1 LEDIEMNQLNIM
13 DADRIEITSLVD
25 NYTDWLKIESTET
38 TKRAIVPPGNTMLA
52 EHGLSLIIK
61 VFKDGGK
68 HTLLM
73 DAAVSPQAL
82 INNIEALNV
91 NLDEIEAIILS
102 HGHIDHFGG
111 LVALLEKLPA
121 GIELYLHPEAF
132 LERRMNIKP
141 MGIITDLPQLDEGA
155 LLSKGAEIH
164 KIKEPV
170 ALCSN
175 LIATSG
181 ETTRL
186 NDFETGFTW
195 PEAKVDGQW
204 VRDPFND
211 DLSIAINLKDKGLVI
226 IGGCSHKGIIN
237 IINQEQ
243 EITGVNKVH
252 AVLGGFHLTG
262 PQFEPIIGR
271 AISEMEK
278 IDPDFVIPMH
288 CSGWTAI
295 TSFEREMP
303 EQFLLNTVGT
313 TYIFRDNPE

>member
-1 LEDIEMNQLNIM
+1 MNQLNTM

-38 TKRAIVPPGNTMLA
+38 TKRAVVPPGKTLLA
-52 EHGLSLIIK
+52 EHGLSLVIK
-61 VFKDGGK
+61 VFKDGEK

-73 DAAVSPQAL
+73 DAAISPQAL
-82 INNIEALNV
+82 MNNIKALDI
-91 NLDEIEAIILS
+91 NLNEIEAIVLS
-102 HGHIDHFGG
+102 HGHFDHFGG

-141 MGIITDLPQLDEGA
+141 MGIITDLPQLDEDT
-155 LLSKGAEIH
+155 LRTKGAKIH
-164 KIKEPV
+164 KITEPV

-175 LIATSG
+175 LIVTSG
-181 ETTRL
+181 ETKRL

-195 PEAKVDGQW
+195 PEAKIDGQW
-204 VRDPFND
+204 VPDPFND

-243 EITGVNKVH
+243 VITGVNKIH
-252 AVLGGFHLTG
+252 TVLGGFHLTG
-262 PQFEPIIGR
+262 PQFEPIIGKT
-271 AISEMEK
+271 INEMNK
-278 IDPDFVIPMH
+278 LDPDFVIPMH
-288 CSGWTAI
+288 CTGWRAV
-295 TSFEREMP
+295 TSFEREMS
-303 EQFLLNTVGT
+303 EKFLLNTVGT
-313 TYIFRDNPE
+313 TYILGDNFE